1 MLETKI
7 RKYINHL
14 EDSEYIAEVVTL
26 PGAVDSLIKLLQ
38 SNKNE
43 IIGDTCLFIRDF
55 VLSCSRNDSCK
66 QSWDEL
72 EPAIIPKLQHLVFAD
87 NHFIRKQVIYTLGKI
102 CSYDSVPVML
112 NAFHQLRD
120 QDPILLP
127 RLIGELFWLG
137 VDNCWDIIGSMA
149 ASNQY
154 TTRWA
159 IMTALDQFICDWQN
173 EEEDEIFLL
182 KHKFC
187 NQLRHDAHL
196 LVQEEAE
203 YNYQFLELQRRK
215 YKENL
220 SKSEYRKQRKAL
232 KKSEPFL
239 SFSNITIEFS
249 NYMYTQTL
257 HTYTIEE
264 LEKYINNKYKNS

>member
-7 RKYINHL
+7 IKYISHL
-14 EDSEYIAEVVTL
+14 GDSEYIAEVVTS
-26 PGAVDSLIKLLQ
+26 PGAVDTLIKLLQ
-38 SNKNE
+38 SNNNE
-43 IIGDTCLFIRDF
+43 IIGDTCLFITDF
-55 VLSCSRNDSCK
+55 VLSCSRNDTCK
-66 QSWDEL
+66 QSWDKL
-72 EPAIIPKLQHLVFAD
+72 EPAIIPKLEHLVLAD
-87 NHFIRKQVIYTLGKI
+87 NYFIRKQVIYTLGKI

-112 NAFHQLRD
+112 NAFYQLRD

-137 VDNCWDIIGSMA
+137 VDNRWDIISSMA

-159 IMTALDQFICDWQN
+159 VMTALDQFIWQN
-173 EEEDEIFLL
+173 EEDETFLL

-187 NQLRHDAHL
+187 NQLRHDVHQS
-196 LVQEEAE
+196 VREEAE

-232 KKSEPFL
+232 EKSEPFL
-239 SFSNITIEFS
+239 SFSNISNQFS
-249 NYMYTQTL
+249 YYMYTQNL

-264 LEKYINNKYKNS
+264 LEKFIDNKYAQ

>member
-14 EDSEYIAEVVTL
+14 GDSEYIASVVIS
-26 PGAVDSLIKLLQ
+26 PGAVDALIKLLQ
-38 SNKNE
+38 SNDNE
-43 IIGDTCLFIRDF
+43 IIGDTCLFITDF
-55 VLSCSRNDSCK
+55 VLSCSRNDTCK
-66 QSWDEL
+66 QSWDKL
-72 EPAIIPKLQHLVFAD
+72 EPNIIPKLQYLVLAD
-87 NHFIRKQVIYTLGKI
+87 NHFIRRQVIYTLGKI

-120 QDPILLP
+120 KDPILLP

-137 VDNCWDIIGSMA
+137 VDNRRDIIGSMA

-159 IMTALDQFICDWQN
+159 MMTALDEFICDWQN
-173 EEEDEIFLL
+173 KEEDETFLL

-187 NQLRHDAHL
+187 NQLRHDAHPP
-196 LVQEEAE
+196 VREEAE

-239 SFSNITIEFS
+239 SFSNITIQFS
-249 NYMYTQTL
+249 NYMYAQTL

-264 LEKYINNKYKNS
+264 LEEFIDNQYKKS

>member
-7 RKYINHL
+7 REYINYL
-14 EDSEYIAEVVTL
+14 GDLEYIASVVTS
-26 PGAVDSLIKLLQ
+26 PGAVDALIKLLQ
-38 SNKNE
+38 SNDNE
-43 IIGDTCLFIRDF
+43 IIGDTCLFITDF
-55 VLSCSRNDSCK
+55 VLSCSRNDTCK
-66 QSWDEL
+66 QSWDKLEL
-72 EPAIIPKLQHLVFAD
+72 AVIPKLEHLVLAD
-87 NHFIRKQVIYTLGKI
+87 NHFIRRQVIYTLGKI

-120 QDPILLP
+120 KDPILLP

-137 VDNCWDIIGSMA
+137 VDNHWDIIGSMA

-159 IMTALDQFICDWQN
+159 TMTALDEFICDWQN
-173 EEEDEIFLL
+173 EEEDETFLL

-187 NQLRHDAHL
+187 NQLRHDAHPP
-196 LVQEEAE
+196 VREEAE

-220 SKSEYRKQRKAL
+220 SKYEYGKQRKAL
-232 KKSEPFL
+232 KKSELFL
-239 SFSNITIEFS
+239 SFSNISSQFS
-249 NYMYTQTL
+249 YYMYTQNL
-257 HTYTIEE
+257 HTYTLEE
-264 LEKYINNKYKNS
+264 LEKFIDNKYEN